1 VNAYLHM
8 LCVVDCFRNS
18 NCTLFMLI
26 LRDGW
31 YGFVTTSL
39 RKQISSITSHIAS
52 PLTNKSGENIMS
64 CTLLRTSPSN
74 APAAQSE
81 SPWKAPKPLL
91 PSVEDCLEQPPP
103 QSPPLPH
110 KLPYSSLLA
119 QDHKQSQD
127 TWQDSDRGQK
137 RERGAMT
144 EERVDQEEKNTS
156 PPQNGGA
163 DSSKK
168 KMRMVKE
175 GERREMMFQQA
186 FVLENSRRSFQQQ
199 KQR

>member
-1 VNAYLHM
+1 M
-8 LCVVDCFRNS
+8 LV
-18 NCTLFMLI
+18 

-31 YGFVTTSL
+31 YGYVTTSW
-39 RKQISSITSHIAS
+39 RKQISSITSPIAS
-52 PLTNKSGENIMS
+52 PLTNKSGENMMA

-91 PSVEDCLEQPPP
+91 PCVEDCLEQPPP

-127 TWQDSDRGQK
+127 TWQDTHRGQK
-137 RERGAMT
+137 RERIAMM
-144 EERVDQEEKNTS
+144 EEVANKEEKNTS

-175 GERREMMFQQA
+175 GELRERMFQQA
-186 FVLENSRRSFQQQ
+186 FVLENSHRSSRQQ
-199 KQR
+199 KER